1 MTQAGHSR
9 DTGRCVILGCGR
21 WSMGDDQAGLRVGE
35 RLRERA
41 RGRAEV
47 LCDESPGLAL
57 AQLEGSRIGTLLVID
72 AAPADAAHPA
82 GTFTVLCGDPRQRL
96 IGRSRPSTHEI
107 DVANGL
113 DLMAAWD
120 GVPPRIRLY
129 VIFAAQFAR
138 SLSMSPEVA
147 SCVDEVVER
156 VLQDL
161 DQDGR
166 EA

>member
-1 MTQAGHSR
+1 
-9 DTGRCVILGCGR
+9 
-21 WSMGDDQAGLRVGE
+21 MGDDQAGLRVGE
-35 RLRERA
+35 RLRGKVA
-41 RGRAEV
+41 AHVEV

-57 AQLEGSRIGTLLVID
+57 AQLEGSRIETLLVID
-72 AAPADAAHPA
+72 AALADAAHPA

-129 VIFAAQFAR
+129 VIFAAQFGR
-138 SLSMSPEVA
+138 SLSMSPPVA
-147 SCVDEVVER
+147 SCVEQVVER

-161 DQDGR
+161 R
-166 EA
+166 EDERGA